1 MVEMCLGAIQVKA
14 LVVDEL
20 IGEKTEIRKSR
31 VMYLGLSEH

>member
-20 IGEKTEIRKSR
+20 TGEKTEIWKSR